1 MNVLM
6 PVGFRSLEGMRAGGP
21 GNLGVEGL
29 GIRLSWVMPSDGS
42 M

>member
-6 PVGFRSLEGMRAGGP
+6 PAGLEGMRAGGP

-29 GIRLSWVMPSDGS
+29 GNRLSWVMPSDGS
-42 M
+42 T